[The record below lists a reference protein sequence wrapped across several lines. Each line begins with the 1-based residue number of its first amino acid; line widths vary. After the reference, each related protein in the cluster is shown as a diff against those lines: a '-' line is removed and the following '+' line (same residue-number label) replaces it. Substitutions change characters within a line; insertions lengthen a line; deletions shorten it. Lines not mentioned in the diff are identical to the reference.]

1 MTAVAVPPTIIDCD
15 PGVDD
20 AHALFAAIGARHLS
34 GLEAVTV
41 VAGNVALRHTRRNA
55 LRIREV
61 AGLDAAALPVYA
73 GCPGPMIGALTDA
86 ADVHGADGLDGAGLP
101 EPQGEVE
108 PIHAVAFLIDRL
120 RRAAS
125 EGRRVRLVTLGPLTN
140 LATALIMAPDIADG
154 LLEVRAMIGSA
165 GRGNITPAAE
175 FNAYVD
181 PEALERVATTLDA
194 AGADGVPFYVYGL
207 TLTHTVT
214 ADRTEIARYATL
226 DSRVGRA
233 VAGMLGAY
241 LDRHRVA
248 PLPGMGGAPADEAP
262 LHDPCVIADL
272 LAPGAVRAVPGRL
285 RVVLHGPARGQ
296 TLASF
301 DAGDEVGAGSRV
313 IWMVEGD
320 AGRLRAA
327 LFSAVSGFSAVTS
340 F

>member
-20 AHALFAAIGARHLS
+20 AHALFAAIGGRHLS

-55 LRIREV
+55 LRIREA

-108 PIHAVAFLIDRL
+108 PVHAVTFLIDRL
-120 RRAAS
+120 RRAAA

-194 AGADGVPFYVYGL
+194 AGADGVPFYIYGL

-214 ADRTEIARYATL
+214 ADRAEIARYAAL
-226 DSRVGRA
+226 GSRAGRA
-233 VAGMLGAY
+233 IAGMLGAY
-241 LDRHRVA
+241 LDRHRVV

-272 LAPGAVRAVPGRL
+272 LAPGAVRAAPGRL

-301 DAGDEVGAGSRV
+301 DAGGEVGAGSRV
-313 IWMVEGD
+313 VWMVEGD
-320 AGRLRAA
+320 AGRLRTA
-327 LFSAVSGFSAVTS
+327 LFSAVTRLGDG
-340 F
+340 